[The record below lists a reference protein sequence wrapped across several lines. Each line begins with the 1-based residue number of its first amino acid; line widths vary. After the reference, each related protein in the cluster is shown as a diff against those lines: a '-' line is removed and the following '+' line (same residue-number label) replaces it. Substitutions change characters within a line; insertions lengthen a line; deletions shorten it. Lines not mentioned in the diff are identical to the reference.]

1 MKNRF
6 YAFLIHLLLSGLLV
20 AGVAITLVFFV
31 WYPDP
36 LDQAIGVSDIFL
48 LILAVSITMGPMMT
62 FVVYKKG
69 KPGLKFDLFVIVLI
83 QVAALTYGMLTV
95 FEGRP
100 AFIVFNQDRFDA
112 VRWIDLDA
120 KSVKTAELAGNQS
133 AQASWLSPRWVAAI
147 ESTDRKRAEEILFSA
162 VDGGADWP
170 QLPELFVPLEQVKET
185 MLKKAQPLSA
195 LAHLDKNAPALA
207 NLPLDRIKFLPLRSK
222 TKDMA
227 VLIDSESAA
236 VIKIIDIDP
245 WS

>member
-6 YAFLIHLLLSGLLV
+6 YAFLIHLLLSGLV
-20 AGVAITLVFFV
+20 AAVTITLVFFV

-36 LDQAIGVSDIFL
+36 LDKAIGVTDIFL
-48 LILAVSITMGPMMT
+48 LILAVDITMGPIMT

-69 KPGLKFDLFVIVLI
+69 KPGLKFDLFVIVLM
-83 QVAALTYGMLTV
+83 QVAALTYGMSTV

-133 AQASWLSPRWVAAI
+133 AQASWFSPRWVAAI
-147 ESTDRKRAEEILFSA
+147 ESTDHKRAEEILFSA
-162 VDGGADWP
+162 IDGGADWP
-170 QLPELFVPLEQVKET
+170 QLPELFVPLEQVKNT
-185 MLKKAQPLSA
+185 MLKKAQPLSV
-195 LAHLDKNAPALA
+195 LPHLDKNASELA
-207 NLPLDRIKFLPLRSK
+207 NLPLERVKFLPLHSK
-222 TKDMA
+222 TRDMT

>member
-6 YAFLIHLLLSGLLV
+6 YAFLIHLLLSGLV
-20 AGVAITLVFFV
+20 AAVAISLVFFV

-36 LDQAIGVSDIFL
+36 LDKAIGVTNIFL
-48 LILAVSITMGPMMT
+48 LILAVHIIIGPMMT

-69 KPGLKFDLFVIVLI
+69 KSGLKFDLFVIVLM
-83 QVAALTYGMLTV
+83 QVAALTYGMFTV

-112 VRWIDLDA
+112 VRWIDLDV
-120 KSVKTAELAGNQS
+120 KSIKTAELAGNQS

-147 ESTDRKRAEEILFSA
+147 ESSNKKRAEEILFSA
-162 VDGGADWP
+162 IDGGADWP
-170 QLPELFVPLEQVKET
+170 QLPELFVPLQQVKDS
-185 MLKKAQPLSA
+185 MLKKAKPLSA
-195 LAHLDKNAPALA
+195 LSHLDKNAPALA
-207 NLPLDRIKFLPLRSK
+207 NLALDRIKFLPLHSK
-222 TKDMA
+222 TRDMT